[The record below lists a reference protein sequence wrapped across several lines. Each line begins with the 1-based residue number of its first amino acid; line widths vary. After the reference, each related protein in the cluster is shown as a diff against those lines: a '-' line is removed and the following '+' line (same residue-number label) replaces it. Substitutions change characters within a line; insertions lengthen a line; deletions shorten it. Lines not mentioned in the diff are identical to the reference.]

1 MGTLQ
6 DLKDNIMGTDEQNA
20 KAQAFE
26 DMVAAKDPS
35 SPQAKYQRLIQTGMS
50 MLGSKKPEPQ
60 ENNPIINMGKGA
72 AEGLKQF
79 KQSQDMKKGGKVRSS
94 ASKRADGC
102 ITKGHTKGRFV

>member
-35 SPQAKYQRLIQTGMS
+35 SPQAKYQRLIQAGMS
-50 MLGSKKPEPQ
+50 IMGGKKREPQ
-60 ENNPIINMGKGA
+60 EDNPTMNLGKGA
-72 AEGLKQF
+72 VEGLKQF
-79 KQSQDMKKGGKVRSS
+79 KKLQDMKKGGKVRSS